1 MRKLIPILML
11 IILSSC
17 VSYTVQDGYDAIR
30 LPDESG
36 KKLETRYRLIK
47 DNDEPYVPSAPVV
60 EAVEEEAE
68 EPEEIPAAVIA
79 EEEPILVPDEDAA
92 EAAEEAPEPTEAE
105 DKLAYPDK
113 LSSITFPY
121 LYTVSEESRLHEG
134 GVITAKVLFLPLGS
148 KPIED
153 AGRIISS
160 VSDIDADFII
170 LTGSLENQ
178 AMAAESAAMNAVT
191 LEGGTILYTARIEFA
206 DSDSAVFSVSE
217 DKDIEI
223 APISSSRQMPSS
235 ASGISRWIDSIREDE
250 KAVTAE
256 VLTIADN
263 MVDDNALIALSS
275 PSPATADWTD
285 LTPYSYRHQESFL
298 LSDRLA
304 DNGWRDAYRD
314 THFSAETDPGITAIS
329 GEVYER
335 LDFIYI
341 KDMIPGSVVSFPVAG
356 LTDTVGNLGV
366 IAEFAIP

>member
-36 KKLETRYRLIK
+36 NKPETRYRLIK
-47 DNDEPYVPSAPVV
+47 DSEEPYVPSAPVV

-68 EPEEIPAAVIA
+68 EIPAAIIA
-79 EEEPILVPDEDAA
+79 EEEPILIPEDAA
-92 EAAEEAPEPTEAE
+92 EAAEEAPEAAKAE

-121 LYTVSEESRLHEG
+121 LYTVTDESRLHDG
-134 GVITAKVLFLPLGS
+134 AIITAKVLFLPLGF

-178 AMAAESAAMNAVT
+178 AIAAESAAMNAVT

-206 DSDSAVFSVSE
+206 DSDSAVFSLSE

-235 ASGISRWIDSIREDE
+235 ASGISRWIASIREDE

-263 MVDDNALIALSS
+263 MVDDNALIALSA

-335 LDFIYI
+335 LDFMYI
-341 KDMIPGSVVSFPVAG
+341 KGMMPDYAISFPVAG
-356 LTDTVGNLGV
+356 LTDTTGNLGL
-366 IAEFAIP
+366 IAKFAIP